1 MNKQEFRKLIRE
13 EIKKVINEGATP
25 KSGQKLSDDELSD
38 KGYLGD
44 DDIQQMWFELFS
56 DEGDVNSSSRKRFI
70 TMANKFLKSNK
81 LNWQVSG
88 IVAQDEDGIITW
100 IIK

>member
-1 MNKQEFRKLIRE
+1 MNKLEFRKLIRE
-13 EIKKVINEGATP
+13 EIRKVINEGATP

-44 DDIQQMWFELFS
+44 AEQMWFDLFS
-56 DEGDVNSSSRKRFI
+56 DEGDVTSSSKKRFI

-88 IVAQDEDGIITW
+88 IVGQDEDGIITW